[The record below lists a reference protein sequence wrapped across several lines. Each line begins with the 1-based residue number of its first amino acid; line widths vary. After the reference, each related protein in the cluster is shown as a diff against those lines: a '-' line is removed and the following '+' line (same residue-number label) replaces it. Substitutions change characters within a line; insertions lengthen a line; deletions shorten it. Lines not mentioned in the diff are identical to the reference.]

1 VRQKPKTSSSSSA
14 AKKKQPGPVY
24 RAIKQPRVAAPE
36 PQPGDIGQA
45 AVAAAA
51 LHQLN
56 RYARDVQDYLN
67 SSKMRSLVT
76 RIEADMQLDPP
87 PRPRMRIRRD

>member
-1 VRQKPKTSSSSSA
+1 MSQKPKPSSSSP
-14 AKKKQPGPVY
+14 KKNPAVPVY
-24 RAIKQPRVAAPE
+24 KAIKRPQIAPPPE

-45 AVAAAA
+45 AIAAAA

-67 SSKMRSLVT
+67 SSKMRSLLT